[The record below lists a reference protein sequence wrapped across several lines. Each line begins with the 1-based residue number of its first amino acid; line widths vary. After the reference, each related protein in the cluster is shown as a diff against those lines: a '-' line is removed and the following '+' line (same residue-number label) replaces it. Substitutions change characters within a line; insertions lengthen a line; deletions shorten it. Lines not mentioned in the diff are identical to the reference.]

1 MVKPTSKKKTAEPVQ
16 WSWQLRVELLEITP
30 RIWRRL
36 VVPENIRLP
45 ALHRVLQASLGWTD
59 SHLHQFNI
67 TGKRYAAPNP
77 EWADELGQLD
87 ERRVVLHKALGHDSR
102 CFDYL
107 YDFGDGWHHIVILEE
122 QHPSSSGHPTAIR
135 CIDGENACPPEDVG
149 GTHGYAQFLAAI
161 ADPRHE
167 EHEQYLTWV
176 GGRFDP
182 TRIDLTAINHVLASL
197 KV

>member
-1 MVKPTSKKKTAEPVQ
+1 MAKLTSKKKNAQAVQ
-16 WSWQLRVELLEITP
+16 WWWQLRVELLEVTP
-30 RIWRRL
+30 RVWRRL
-36 VVPENIRLP
+36 VVPENIKLP
-45 ALHRVLQASLGWTD
+45 ALHSVLQASLGWTD

-67 TGKRYAAPNP
+67 AGKKYAVPDP

-87 ERRVVLHKALGHDSR
+87 ERRIVLHKALGHDSR

-107 YDFGDGWHHIVILEE
+107 YDFGDSWHHVVLVEE
-122 QHPSSSGHPTAIR
+122 QHPSLSAQPTCIR

-149 GTHGYAQFLAAI
+149 GAHGYAQFLAAI
-161 ADPRHE
+161 ADRRHE
-167 EHEQYLTWV
+167 EHDQYLTWV

-197 KV
+197 KI

>member
-1 MVKPTSKKKTAEPVQ
+1 MAKSTTKKKKAETVQ
-16 WSWQLRVELLEITP
+16 WWWQLRVELLEVAP
-30 RIWRRL
+30 RVWRRL
-36 VVPENIRLP
+36 VVPEDIKLP

-67 TGKRYAAPNP
+67 AGRKYAASNP
-77 EWADELGQLD
+77 DWEDELGQLD
-87 ERRVVLHKALGHDSR
+87 ERRIVLQKALGHESR

-107 YDFGDGWHHIVILEE
+107 YDFGDSWHHVVLVEDH
-122 QHPSSSGHPTAIR
+122 HPSLPDHPMAIR

-149 GTHGYAQFLAAI
+149 GAHGYAQFLAAL

-167 EHEQYLTWV
+167 EHEQYLTWI

-182 TRIDLTAINHVLASL
+182 SRFDLTAINHILGSL